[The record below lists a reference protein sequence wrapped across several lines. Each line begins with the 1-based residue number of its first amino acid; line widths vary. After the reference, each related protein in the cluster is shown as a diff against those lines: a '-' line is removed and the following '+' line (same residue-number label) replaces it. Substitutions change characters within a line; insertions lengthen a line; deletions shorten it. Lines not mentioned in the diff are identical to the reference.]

1 MRLRLTAAAAAAL
14 MIAVPAYAQ
23 TMVAGAK
30 MTPDG
35 LVDSKGKPL
44 YTFVRDGTLGISA
57 CNDACATAWPPMA
70 ATAAD
75 KPMGDWAIITR
86 NDGTKQWTY
95 RGHPLYTYAK
105 DVAGEPATGASSAWD
120 QAK

>member
-86 NDGTKQWTY
+86 NDGLQDRLSNIIQFKMSDAFSVEFTM
-95 RGHPLYTYAK
+95 R
-105 DVAGEPATGASSAWD
+105 
-120 QAK
+120 